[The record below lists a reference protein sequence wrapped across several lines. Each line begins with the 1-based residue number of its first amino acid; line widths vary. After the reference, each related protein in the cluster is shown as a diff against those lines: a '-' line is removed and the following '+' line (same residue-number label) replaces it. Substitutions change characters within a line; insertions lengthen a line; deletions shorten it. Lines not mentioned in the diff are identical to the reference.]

1 MQDLNIQF
9 IFDALQDVIDS
20 FVSVF
25 AMLADSIDSIVTFV
39 AANSG
44 VVSMIQSGFD
54 SIHPIIIV
62 LFVLFVTFMF
72 VFVVIRKGLT

>member
-1 MQDLNIQF
+1 MNDFNIQF

-25 AMLADSIDSIVTFV
+25 TMLGDSISDIVDFV
-39 AANSG
+39 SANAG
-44 VVSMIQSGFD
+44 VVTLIQMGFD

-62 LFVLFVTFMF
+62 LFVLFVTFVF

>member
-1 MQDLNIQF
+1 MNDFNIQF
-9 IFDALQDVIDS
+9 IFDALQDVVDS

-25 AMLADSIDSIVTFV
+25 TMLGDSISDIVDFV
-39 AANSG
+39 SANAG
-44 VVSMIQSGFD
+44 VVTLIQMGFD

-62 LFVLFVTFMF
+62 LFVLFVTFIF

>member
-1 MQDLNIQF
+1 MNDFNIQYLF
-9 IFDALQDVIDS
+9 NSLQDVIDA

-25 AMLADSIDSIVTFV
+25 TMLGDSISDIVDFV
-39 AANSG
+39 ADNAG
-44 VVSMIQSGFD
+44 VVTLIQMGFD

-62 LFVLFVTFMF
+62 LFVLFVTFVF